1 MQIIYEIHK
10 VTRDN
15 REYIGKTP
23 IKEQA
28 VKAAKAGAKESR
40 CIYEVTMISE
50 CVGIRTVAYHSDG
63 SVEKLW

>member
-1 MQIIYEIHK
+1 MQTIFEIYK
-10 VTRDN
+10 VTRDV

-28 VKAAKAGAKESR
+28 VNAAKTGAKENS

-50 CVGIRTVAYHSDG
+50 SVGTRTVAYHSNG
-63 SVEKLW
+63 SIEKLW

>member
-1 MQIIYEIHK
+1 MQTIYEIHK
-10 VTRDN
+10 VTRDK

-23 IKEQA
+23 NKEQA
-28 VKAAKAGAKESR
+28 VNAAKAGAKESR

-50 CVGIRTVAYHSDG
+50 SVGIRTVAYHSDG